1 MKAIPLNALLLREM
15 TNSLAILCRDM
26 TTVMKGVADIKAK
39 TLNTSVSAVLQSQPM
54 ALVHAVAPVS
64 MEMNVA
70 GSPTMASD
78 AKSVN
83 KTKAYRLLRKHL
95 WDPKFKSK
103 HLVEIQANNGKPR
116 WNTTVNFNQSP
127 NTELTENLV
136 AYLERNFIGAGL
148 RKSDVCDFVYTNFTS
163 RKCAANKSQA
173 KKKSENARNRRS
185 SREKEHLKHCKTV
198 YQSNKTA
205 IDDEMKRDCSGL
217 IIEEAM
223 SVGESDDGTS
233 PHVSY
238 SRLRL
243 CRPGWRSDELKLK
256 KFLRE
261 RIEDLRLGTK
271 ICENLFRFC
280 LLRKDFVSKFDQ
292 VPTLNYYCYLY
303 YFGSGKLYDWGQSK
317 LIYNN
322 NKVVADLS
330 LNSHQLL
337 SRAFGKTVEGP
348 VPDAIA
354 SQFPQWAFRNGP

>member
-1 MKAIPLNALLLREM
+1 MSNQNESYPTRRTPAEREM
-15 TNSLAILCRDM
+15 TNSLAILRRDM
-26 TTVMKGVADIKAK
+26 TTVMKDVADIKAK
-39 TLNTSVSAVLQSQPM
+39 TSNTPVSAVLQSQPM

-70 GSPTMASD
+70 GSSTMASD

-83 KTKAYRLLRKHL
+83 KTKAYRLLREHL

-103 HLVEIQANNGKPR
+103 HLAEIQANNGKPR
-116 WNTTVNFNQSP
+116 WNTAVNFNQSP

-136 AYLERNFIGAGL
+136 AYLERNFVGAGL
-148 RKSDVCDFVYTNFTS
+148 RKSDVRDFVYTNFTS
-163 RKCAANKSQA
+163 RKRAANKSQA
-173 KKKSENARNRRS
+173 KKKSDNARNRRS
-185 SREKEHLKHCKTV
+185 SREKEHLKRRKTA

-238 SRLRL
+238 SGLRLR
-243 CRPGWRSDELKLK
+243 RPGWRSDEYNH
-256 KFLRE
+256 F
-261 RIEDLRLGTK
+261 I
-271 ICENLFRFC
+271 
-280 LLRKDFVSKFDQ
+280 
-292 VPTLNYYCYLY
+292 TLV
-303 YFGSGKLYDWGQSK
+303 D
-317 LIYNN
+317 
-322 NKVVADLS
+322 NKVVADLG

-337 SRAFGKTVEGP
+337 SRAFGETVEGP

-354 SQFPQWAFRNGP
+354 SQFPQWALRNGP

>member
-1 MKAIPLNALLLREM
+1 MSNQNESYPTRRTPAEREM
-15 TNSLAILCRDM
+15 TNSLAILRCDM
-26 TTVMKGVADIKAK
+26 TTVMKDVADIKAK
-39 TLNTSVSAVLQSQPM
+39 TSNTPVSAVLQSQPM
-54 ALVHAVAPVS
+54 TLVHAVAPVS

-83 KTKAYRLLRKHL
+83 KTKAYRLLREHL

-103 HLVEIQANNGKPR
+103 HLAEIQANNGKPR
-116 WNTTVNFNQSP
+116 WNTAVNFNELP
-127 NTELTENLV
+127 NTELTENLI
-136 AYLERNFIGAGL
+136 AYLERNFVGAGL

-163 RKCAANKSQA
+163 RKHAANKSQA
-173 KKKSENARNRRS
+173 KKKSDNARNRRS
-185 SREKEHLKHCKTV
+185 SRKKEHLKRCKTA

-205 IDDEMKRDCSGL
+205 IDDEIKRDCSGL

-238 SRLRL
+238 SGLRLR
-243 CRPGWRSDELKLK
+243 RPDWRNDEYNH
-256 KFLRE
+256 F
-261 RIEDLRLGTK
+261 I
-271 ICENLFRFC
+271 
-280 LLRKDFVSKFDQ
+280 
-292 VPTLNYYCYLY
+292 TLV
-303 YFGSGKLYDWGQSK
+303 D
-317 LIYNN
+317 
-322 NKVVADLS
+322 NKVVADLG

-354 SQFPQWAFRNGP
+354 SQFPQWTLRNGP